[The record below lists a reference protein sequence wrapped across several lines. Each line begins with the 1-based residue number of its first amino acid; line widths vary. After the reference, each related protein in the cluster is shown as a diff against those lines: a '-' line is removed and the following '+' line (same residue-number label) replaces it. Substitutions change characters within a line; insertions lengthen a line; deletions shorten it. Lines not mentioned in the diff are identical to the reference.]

1 MVVTRMPPPVP
12 WVLCLLFTTTP
23 DTHGACV
30 LTTAAAAANHRGY
43 NGFELARRVEG
54 LSSC

>member
-1 MVVTRMPPPVP
+1 MVVTRMPPPVL
-12 WVLCLLFTTTP
+12 WVLFLLFTTNP

-43 NGFELARRVEG
+43 NGVELARR
-54 LSSC
+54 